1 MSLFGLFSDFRGLS
15 LSEQRGKLVLSKA
28 TGVTTKYALRW
39 TYDYTNFFDKVD
51 FPATS
56 DIYNNGFAEYVTKD
70 AALASG
76 LAKVAGRKVYLGVD
90 AQNTYSEDSAGRHS
104 VRIQSKDVF
113 DNGLLVA
120 DFAHLPEAGN
130 GMWPA

>member
-28 TGVTTKYALRW
+28 TGVTTKHLHRSQ
-39 TYDYTNFFDKVD
+39 TQNLQ
-51 FPATS
+51 TS

-130 GMWPA
+130 GKWPA